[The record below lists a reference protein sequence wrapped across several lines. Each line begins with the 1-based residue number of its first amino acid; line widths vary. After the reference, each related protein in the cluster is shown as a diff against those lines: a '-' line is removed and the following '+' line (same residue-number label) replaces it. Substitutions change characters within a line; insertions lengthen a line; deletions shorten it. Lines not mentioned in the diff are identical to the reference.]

1 MGRSQQMKAAN
12 ATEAV
17 LTKKKIRR
25 KPGYHAKRE
34 IKREQKLSEKKT
46 TATAGIR
53 RMVLSAV
60 RNCAEGKNLRISS
73 KAVDALQVWVEQ
85 EGFALQRLAND
96 LTIFA
101 RKTTVTPEACRFAA
115 KLMNCK
121 DLHSI
126 SDSVLMSPPVW
137 TPSPQERKVEHEKPA
152 PEQSAPRTKASEM
165 QKAVAMKKQI
175 EDDEKAA
182 KKAAKKAKKEAKRA
196 ALEKAEAEM
205 TD

>member
-1 MGRSQQMKAAN
+1 MGRSQQMKAVKAS
-12 ATEAV
+12 EAPKE
-17 LTKKKIRR
+17 KKKIRR

-53 RMVLSAV
+53 RMVLGAV
-60 RNCAEGKNLRISS
+60 RECAEGKNLRISS
-73 KAVDALQVWVEQ
+73 KAVEALQVWVEQ

-126 SDSVLMSPPVW
+126 SDSVLMAPPVW
-137 TPSPQERKVEHEKPA
+137 TKPVTHKTNPPKDETPLA
-152 PEQSAPRTKASEM
+152 RTKASELE
-165 QKAVAMKKQI
+165 KAAAMKKQI
-175 EDDEKAA
+175 EDDERAA
-182 KKAAKKAKKEAKRA
+182 RKAAKKAKKEAKRA
-196 ALEKAEAEM
+196 AALEKAEKSESVE
-205 TD
+205 